1 MKRKLIQLSD
11 VITDI
16 AAGPFGSNL
25 KASCFVNDGFPII
38 DGANLK
44 SFKVTDNITKFVT
57 EEKARSLHRSIA
69 KRGDVVVTISGTL
82 GQIAYI
88 PDDSDY
94 EEYLCSQRQFRVT
107 FDTTKVYVPYLVF
120 YFHTYD
126 GKHKILSFANQVGVP
141 ALSQPLK
148 NFRQITVQ
156 LPTLETQKKI
166 ASIVELINEKIEIN
180 TVINKNLEQQIRI
193 LCNAWL
199 NDYVPFGGICP
210 SDWLLTPLSSF
221 AKFISGYSYKG
232 TELRE
237 SSVAMATIKNFDR
250 KGGFKLDG
258 YKEIV
263 PSSKLKP
270 EHHAELFDTLVAHTD
285 LTQNAEVI
293 GNAEPVLSFSG
304 YEDIIFSMDVVRV
317 LPGKPAISKFLIA
330 AMLKTQQFKAHCLGY
345 VNGTT
350 VLHLSKKALP
360 EYSLM
365 LPEDFTVLHPLDE
378 ALSSMYKQMA
388 RNIDETVKLTNL
400 RDALLPKLMS
410 GELDVSNID
419 QPVNSCLS
427 RSTDE

>member
-1 MKRKLIQLSD
+1 MTDWKTCTIGDLGM
-11 VITDI
+11 VIGGAT
-16 AAGPFGSNL
+16 PSTK
-25 KASCFVNDGFPII
+25 KAENYDDGTISWITPKDLADFSGRFISY
-38 DGANLK
+38 GER
-44 SFKVTDNITKFVT
+44 NITKQGLKSCSTKLMPKHTVLFSSR
-57 EEKARSLHRSIA
+57 APIGYIA
-69 KRGDVVVTISGTL
+69 IANQELCTNQGFKSVVPNDDTDYKFLYYLLKYNKNKIENLGSGT
-82 GQIAYI
+82 
-88 PDDSDY
+88 
-94 EEYLCSQRQFRVT
+94 T
-107 FDTTKVYVPYLVF
+107 FKEVSGSTMRGIKV
-120 YFHTYD
+120 
-126 GKHKILSFANQVGVP
+126 SVP
-141 ALSQPLK
+141 ASIEEQ
-148 NFRQITVQ
+148 R
-156 LPTLETQKKI
+156 KI
-166 ASIVELINEKIEIN
+166 ASILSLLDDKIEKN
-180 TVINKNLEQQIRI
+180 TEINKNLEEQIRI

-210 SDWLLTPLSSF
+210 SNWLLTPLSSF

-232 TELRE
+232 TELQE

-317 LPGKPAISKFLIA
+317 LPEKPTISKFLIA
-330 AMLKTQQFKAHCLGY
+330 AMLKTQQFKTHCLGY

-378 ALSSMYKQMA
+378 AVSSMYKQMA
-388 RNIDETVKLTNL
+388 LNIDETVQLTNL
-400 RDALLPKLMS
+400 RDALLPQLMS
-410 GELDVSNID
+410 GEIDVSNLD
-419 QPVNSCLS
+419 L
-427 RSTDE
+427 